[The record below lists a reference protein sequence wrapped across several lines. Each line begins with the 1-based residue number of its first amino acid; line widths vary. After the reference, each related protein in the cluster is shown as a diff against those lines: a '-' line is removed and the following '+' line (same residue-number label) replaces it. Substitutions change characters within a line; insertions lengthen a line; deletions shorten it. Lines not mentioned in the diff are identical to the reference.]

1 MTSYQETYDAFTRAV
16 TSNNRAAAEALVAPS
31 FRAELGKGPLTFGGF
46 WAEITRQRT
55 AFPDLGKN
63 VKVAKVTEGSTYLR
77 VTYDMTVTFSGPLT
91 DGHGNSIPPTGKSVV
106 IPSADY
112 VEFDAA
118 GKIRK
123 LTVSSEMEM
132 VIGQMF

>member
-63 VKVAKVTEGSTYLR
+63 VSVSKVTEGSTYLR
-77 VTYDMTVTFSGPLT
+77 VAYDMTVTFSGPLT
-91 DGHGNSIPPTGKSVV
+91 GSGYSYPPTGKTVV

-123 LTVSSEMEM
+123 LTVSSQMEM